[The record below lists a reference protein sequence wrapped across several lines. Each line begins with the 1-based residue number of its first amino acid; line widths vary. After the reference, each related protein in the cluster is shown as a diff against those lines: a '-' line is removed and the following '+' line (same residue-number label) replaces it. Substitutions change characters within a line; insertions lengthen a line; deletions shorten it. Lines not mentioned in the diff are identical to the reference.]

1 MHQLIDQF
9 ATKNNISTK
18 DAERIFSFIEECL
31 IKKIPQLKR
40 LIEDIFDNAGDQFL
54 KQHLEEAIREIERQ
68 LWKEKFKDYQ
78 LPSPPHHAHH
88 EDGGLLF

>member
-9 ATKNNISTK
+9 ATKNGISTK

-31 IKKIPQLKR
+31 VKKIPQLKR
-40 LIEDIFDNAGDQFL
+40 LIEDIFENAGDQSL
-54 KQHLEEAIREIERQ
+54 KEHLEEAIREIERQ

-78 LPSPPHHAHH
+78 VPLPSHHTHPK
-88 EDGGLLF
+88 DGGLLF